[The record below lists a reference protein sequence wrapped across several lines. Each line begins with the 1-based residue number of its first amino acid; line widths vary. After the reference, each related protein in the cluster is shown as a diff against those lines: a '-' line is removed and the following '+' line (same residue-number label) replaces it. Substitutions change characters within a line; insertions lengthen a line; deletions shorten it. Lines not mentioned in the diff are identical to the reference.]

1 MAQQTSQVEINIGS
15 KLDAKGFKQAET
27 ALGKMGKSAKN
38 LAAAFGVTFAAKQLI
53 NYTKAAANAAAQD
66 QKSQAL
72 LANSL
77 NNLGLAYAKV
87 DVEGFISSL
96 EAQTNIADDILRP
109 SFAQL
114 AQVTGS
120 VTKAQDLMKLAF
132 DASAGSGLD
141 YSQTIDILS
150 RAYTGNRKGLK
161 ELYLGLSDAELKSMS
176 FQEIQKKIQAT
187 FAGAGGKSVE
197 TYQGQ
202 MDKLAISTGNAS
214 EKIGY
219 ALLNAVVKISG
230 SGTIDGFTAK
240 IDALATSFANL
251 ITKISDY
258 IAISTGQQARAA
270 FAPERVVAGGRIVF
284 KNPST
289 GAGNLQLTGGSN
301 MDTQRSQIA
310 LAKKAE
316 KLAKDRN
323 ALLTIDNSLM
333 TRKITLTADQQALE
347 ELKKKFDVERIGLFS
362 ALNQVTD
369 EETRMRL
376 RSLIAIHDNDA
387 ALALKIK
394 NELAAAEAAK
404 LLETAMKNSL
414 AYWASWQTEI
424 GNAIKAAAIAALTN
438 TPTAILPTATPSM
451 GQSYAPGDIPGISG
465 QRGFRFAGA
474 DSSPT
479 YIINAQG
486 IGDQQIASVVQGAIQ
501 DLNRYGSSTTYAGAI

>member
-27 ALGKMGKSAKN
+27 ALGKMGKSARN

-230 SGTIDGFTAK
+230 SGTIDGFTAVL
-240 IDALATSFANL
+240 DFPLMHDMTYSFTALQ
-251 ITKISDY
+251 
-258 IAISTGQQARAA
+258 ISTGHMTKTQTLYSSLD
-270 FAPERVVAGGRIVF
+270 VL
-284 KNPST
+284 
-289 GAGNLQLTGGSN
+289 GATVS
-301 MDTQRSQIA
+301 
-310 LAKKAE
+310 
-316 KLAKDRN
+316 
-323 ALLTIDNSLM
+323 
-333 TRKITLTADQQALE
+333 
-347 ELKKKFDVERIGLFS
+347 
-362 ALNQVTD
+362 
-369 EETRMRL
+369 
-376 RSLIAIHDNDA
+376 
-387 ALALKIK
+387 
-394 NELAAAEAAK
+394 
-404 LLETAMKNSL
+404 
-414 AYWASWQTEI
+414 
-424 GNAIKAAAIAALTN
+424 
-438 TPTAILPTATPSM
+438 
-451 GQSYAPGDIPGISG
+451 
-465 QRGFRFAGA
+465 
-474 DSSPT
+474 
-479 YIINAQG
+479 
-486 IGDQQIASVVQGAIQ
+486 ASVATEASELQRVDA
-501 DLNRYGSSTTYAGAI
+501 STASGELQ

>member
-27 ALGKMGKSAKN
+27 ALGKMGKSARN

-230 SGTIDGFTAK
+230 SKTIDGFTAK

-251 ITKISDY
+251 ITQISDY

-347 ELKKKFDVERIGLFS
+347 ELKKKFDVERVGLFA
-362 ALNQVTD
+362 ALNQATD
-369 EETRMRL
+369 DETKMRIK
-376 RSLIAIHDNDA
+376 SLIAIHDNDS

-394 NELAAAEAAK
+394 AELEAAEAAR
-404 LLETAMKNSL
+404 LLALSL
-414 AYWASWQTEI
+414 AQSLTAWGNWQTMI
-424 GNAIKAAAIAALTN
+424 GNSFAAAALAAAT
-438 TPTAILPTATPSM
+438 TTTTLPQAAMPQT
-451 GQSYAPGDIPGISG
+451 YAPGDIPGITG

-474 DSSPT
+474 DSSSPT
-479 YIINAQG
+479 IVVNVAGSVTAERDLVSAITQG
-486 IGDQQIASVVQGAIQ
+486 IYNNQASGIPI
-501 DLNRYGSSTTYAGAI
+501 NYSTSYV